1 MGKEAL
7 DSADV
12 DSTDDGDQEDG
23 QQLEKGD
30 DQSDSDEGD
39 QGSES
44 SEVEIVL
51 PAEDGSPPKP
61 QHYGIRKRINKL
73 NARNEAANERATDA
87 ESKLG
92 AVEAQNQLL
101 RLALDQKDKAPD
113 ANLPPDPSDFDDG
126 AKDPGYVTALNN
138 YNQKFFEAAVAKHA
152 PKQDTAPPAVNVN
165 LERKQ
170 TVHYEAAGKLGV
182 KDYDAVEDVAIGIL
196 GRDTV
201 NRLISATDSSPR
213 VLYYLG
219 KNPDAATEIAELIKS
234 DPVAGVLRL
243 GELGATLKV
252 QPRQKSNVAPDP
264 DNELTGAVNKNTKRR
279 GPPGATFT

>member
-1 MGKEAL
+1 MGREAL

-12 DSTDDGDQEDG
+12 DPTDGKDQTDD
-23 QQLEKGD
+23 QQLETDD
-30 DQSDSDEGD
+30 DQSESGED
-39 QGSES
+39 GSEPKDQD
-44 SEVEIVL
+44 VEIVL
-51 PAEDGSPPKP
+51 PAGDGSPPKP

-101 RLALDQKDKAPD
+101 RLALDQKDKASD

-126 AKDPGYVTALNN
+126 AKDPAYVTALNG
-138 YNQKFFEAAVAKHA
+138 YNQRFFETEFAKRA
-152 PKQDTAPPAVNVN
+152 PKQDTAPPVNAN

-170 TVHYEAAGKLGV
+170 TAHYEAAGKLGV
-182 KDYDAVEDVAIGIL
+182 KDYDAVEDVALGIL

-252 QPRQKSNVAPDP
+252 QPRQKSSVAPDP
-264 DNELTGAVNKNTKRR
+264 DDELAGAVNKSTKRR
-279 GPPGATFT
+279 GPKGATFT